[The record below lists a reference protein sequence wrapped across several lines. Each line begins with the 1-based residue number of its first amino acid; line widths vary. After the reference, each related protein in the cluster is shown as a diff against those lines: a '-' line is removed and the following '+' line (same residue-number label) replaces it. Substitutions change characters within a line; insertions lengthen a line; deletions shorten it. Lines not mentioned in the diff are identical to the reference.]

1 VDVHV
6 SDVIKDVMKD
16 FSNCATNEVDTVPFD
31 TCSLVRSRRSMLWVP
46 ARFRGQSRKPRLNHS
61 GIPGPAPGVLSCP
74 VVLVTLVQVLIPS
87 HPSALLT
94 LVSNYDQVN
103 NTAYSLERQQIDRL
117 VTTTVLGS
125 HCLVLGLVKV
135 LRSSYMKLVEGIMS
149 WTSPHYIGLHK
160 VYVRP
165 T

>member
-1 VDVHV
+1 MFSCAFSPIDVV
-6 SDVIKDVMKD
+6 GSSTFPRPIKEAPYV
-16 FSNCATNEVDTVPFD
+16 TVEP
-31 TCSLVRSRRSMLWVP
+31 
-46 ARFRGQSRKPRLNHS
+46 S

-74 VVLVTLVQVLIPS
+74 VVLVTLVQVLVPS

-149 WTSPHYIGLHK
+149 WTSPHHIGHHK

-165 T
+165 A

>member
-1 VDVHV
+1 
-6 SDVIKDVMKD
+6 M
-16 FSNCATNEVDTVPFD
+16 EP
-31 TCSLVRSRRSMLWVP
+31 
-46 ARFRGQSRKPRLNHS
+46 S
-61 GIPGPAPGVLSCP
+61 GIPGPAPGVL
-74 VVLVTLVQVLIPS
+74 VTLVQGLVPS

-94 LVSNYDQVN
+94 RVSDDHVN

-135 LRSSYMKLVEGIMS
+135 LRSSYMKLVEGIMP
-149 WTSPHYIGLHK
+149 WTSPHYIGHHK

-165 T
+165 A